1 MDIIHDTLSNEVN
14 NQINDQIQN
23 QISNNINNDLKDE
36 VEKIRVLFKELV
48 DSTINLLLFNF
59 IDYEALLIF
68 HLNIRY
74 LDKYDS
80 YDICVNKYTYL
91 KTCIS
96 NLMTYYELI
105 SNKDRMQNVLEH
117 NTSMLTNE

>member
-1 MDIIHDTLSNEVN
+1 MDIIPDTLSNEVN
-14 NQINDQIQN
+14 NQINDQIHN
-23 QISNNINNDLKDE
+23 QISNNINNNLKDE
-36 VEKIRVLFKELV
+36 IEKIKVMFKELV
-48 DSTINLLLFNF
+48 DSTINLVLFNF

-74 LDKYDS
+74 LDKNDS
-80 YDICVNKYTYL
+80 YDICLNKYIYL

-105 SNKDRMQNVLEH
+105 SNKDRMQNVLEN

>member
-1 MDIIHDTLSNEVN
+1 MDIVSGTLSNDVK
-14 NQINDQIQN
+14 NQINDQIHN
-23 QISNNINNDLKDE
+23 QISNNINKNLKDE
-36 VEKIRVLFKELV
+36 IEKIKVMFKELV
-48 DSTINLLLFNF
+48 DSTINLVLFNF

-74 LDKYDS
+74 LDKNDS
-80 YDICVNKYTYL
+80 YGICVNKYTYL